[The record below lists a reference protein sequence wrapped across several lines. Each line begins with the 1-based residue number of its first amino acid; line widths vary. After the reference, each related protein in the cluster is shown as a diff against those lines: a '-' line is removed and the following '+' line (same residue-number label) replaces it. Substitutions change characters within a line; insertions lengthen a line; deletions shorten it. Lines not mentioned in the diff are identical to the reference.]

1 MDFERSLDLLWRDRG
16 EARQPTRGRKPK
28 LTLDQVIATAVA
40 LADSAGEAT
49 VSMSQ
54 IAKELGAGTMTLYT
68 YVPGK
73 TELLDL
79 MVDAVLAERDL
90 PGPGDPRP
98 DGWREQIRLY
108 AERTVAVFRKHPW
121 LRSASSVRP
130 VLGPGLMAG
139 QEYLIAAVA
148 DIGLRP
154 REAAAAANSVERYV
168 QANAALSAE
177 TAQVEQRTGQSTDAW
192 WGQRSVFWEKYFD
205 VERHPAMTRMWE
217 SGGYDADTCE
227 AADEAFTFGLERML
241 DGIEALVTR
250 RI

>member
-1 MDFERSLDLLWRDRG
+1 MDFERSLELLWRDRG

-54 IAKELGAGTMTLYT
+54 IAKKLGAGTMTLYT

-79 MVDAVLAERDL
+79 MVDSVLAERNL

-98 DGWREQIRLY
+98 DGWREQVRLY
-108 AERTVAVFRKHPW
+108 ADRTLAVFRAHPW
-121 LRSASSVRP
+121 LRSTSMVRP

-139 QEYLIAAVA
+139 QEYVIAAVS
-148 DIGLRP
+148 DIGLEP
-154 REAAAAANSVERYV
+154 RQAAAAANSIEIYV
-168 QANAALSAE
+168 QANATLFAE
-177 TAQVEQRTGQSTDAW
+177 TAQVEQETGQSTDAW

-205 VERHPAMTRMWE
+205 VERHPAMTRIWE

-227 AADEAFTFGLERML
+227 AADETFAFGLERLL

-250 RI
+250 

>member
-1 MDFERSLDLLWRDRG
+1 MDFERSLELLWRDRG

-40 LADSAGEAT
+40 LADGAGEAT

-54 IAKELGAGTMTLYT
+54 IAKKLSAGTMTLYT

-79 MVDAVLAERDL
+79 MVDSVLAERNL

-98 DGWREQIRLY
+98 DGWREQVRLY
-108 AERTVAVFRKHPW
+108 AERTLAVFRAHPW
-121 LRSASSVRP
+121 LRSTSMVRP

-139 QEYLIAAVA
+139 QEYLIAAVS
-148 DIGLRP
+148 DIGLEP
-154 REAAAAANSVERYV
+154 RKAAAAANSIEIYV
-168 QANAALSAE
+168 QANATLFAE
-177 TAQVEQRTGQSTDAW
+177 TAQVEQETGQSTDAW

-205 VERHPAMTRMWE
+205 VERHPAMTRIWE

-227 AADEAFTFGLERML
+227 AADETFAFGLERLL

-250 RI
+250 

>member
-1 MDFERSLDLLWRDRG
+1 MDFERSLELLWRDRG

-40 LADSAGEAT
+40 LADGAGEAT

-54 IAKELGAGTMTLYT
+54 IAKKLGAGTMTLYT

-79 MVDAVLAERDL
+79 MVDSVLAERDL

-98 DGWREQIRLY
+98 DGWREQVRLY
-108 AERTVAVFRKHPW
+108 AERTLAVFRAHPW
-121 LRSASSVRP
+121 LRSTSMVRP

-139 QEYLIAAVA
+139 QEYVIAAVS
-148 DIGLRP
+148 GLGLEP
-154 REAAAAANSVERYV
+154 RKAAAAANSIEIYV
-168 QANAALSAE
+168 QANATLFAE
-177 TAQVEQRTGQSTDAW
+177 TAQVEQETGQSTDAW

-205 VERHPAMTRMWE
+205 VERHPAMTRIWE

-227 AADEAFTFGLERML
+227 AADETFAFGLERLL
-241 DGIEALVTR
+241 DGIEALVTP
-250 RI
+250 

>member
-1 MDFERSLDLLWRDRG
+1 MDFERSLELLWRDRG
-16 EARQPTRGRKPK
+16 QARQPTRGRKPK
-28 LTLDQVIATAVA
+28 LTLDRVIATAVA
-40 LADSAGEAT
+40 LADGAGEAT

-54 IAKELGAGTMTLYT
+54 IAKELDVGTMTLYT

-79 MVDAVLAERDL
+79 MVDSVLAARDL
-90 PGPGDPRP
+90 PGPGEPRP
-98 DGWREQIRLY
+98 DGWRERVRLY
-108 AERTVAVFRKHPW
+108 ADRTLAVYREHPW

-148 DIGLRP
+148 DIGLPP
-154 REAAAAANSVERYV
+154 REVTAAAQSIEVYV

-177 TAQVEQRTGQSTDAW
+177 TAQIEQRTGESTDAW

-217 SGGYDADTCE
+217 SGGYDADSCE
-227 AADEAFTFGLERML
+227 AAYDTFTFGLERLL
-241 DGIEALVTR
+241 DGIEARV
-250 RI
+250 

>member
-1 MDFERSLDLLWRDRG
+1 MDFERSLELLWRDRG

-40 LADSAGEAT
+40 LADGAGEAT
-49 VSMSQ
+49 VSMNR

-79 MVDAVLAERDL
+79 MVDSVLAERDL
-90 PGPGDPRP
+90 PGPGAPRP
-98 DGWREQIRLY
+98 DGWREQVRLY
-108 AERTVAVFRKHPW
+108 ADRTLAVFRAHPW
-121 LRSASSVRP
+121 LRSTSMVRP

-139 QEYLIAAVA
+139 QEYLIAAVS
-148 DIGLRP
+148 DIGLTP
-154 REAAAAANSVERYV
+154 RKAAAAANSIEIYV
-168 QANAALSAE
+168 QANATLFAE
-177 TAQVEQRTGQSTDAW
+177 TAQVEQETGQSTDAW

-205 VERHPAMTRMWE
+205 VERHPAMTRIWE

-227 AADEAFTFGLERML
+227 AADETFAFGLERLL

-250 RI
+250 

>member
-1 MDFERSLDLLWRDRG
+1 MDFERSLELLWRDRG

-40 LADSAGEAT
+40 LADGAGEAT

-54 IAKELGAGTMTLYT
+54 IAKKLGAGTMTLYT

-79 MVDAVLAERDL
+79 MVDSVLAERDL
-90 PGPGDPRP
+90 PGPGEPRP
-98 DGWREQIRLY
+98 DGWREQVRLY
-108 AERTVAVFRKHPW
+108 AERTLAVFRAHPW
-121 LRSASSVRP
+121 LRSTSMVRP

-139 QEYLIAAVA
+139 QEYLIAAVS
-148 DIGLRP
+148 DIGLEP
-154 REAAAAANSVERYV
+154 RKAAAAANSIEIYV
-168 QANAALSAE
+168 QANATLFAE
-177 TAQVEQRTGQSTDAW
+177 TALVEQETGQSTDAW

-205 VERHPAMTRMWE
+205 VERHPAMTRIWE

-227 AADEAFTFGLERML
+227 AADETFAFGLERLL

-250 RI
+250 

>member
-40 LADSAGEAT
+40 LADRAGEAT

-79 MVDAVLAERDL
+79 MVDSVLAERNL

-98 DGWREQIRLY
+98 DGWREQVRLY
-108 AERTVAVFRKHPW
+108 ADRTLAVFRAHPW
-121 LRSASSVRP
+121 LRSTSMVRP

-139 QEYLIAAVA
+139 QEYVIAAVS

-154 REAAAAANSVERYV
+154 REAAAAANSIEIYV
-168 QANAALSAE
+168 QANATLFAE
-177 TAQVEQRTGQSTDAW
+177 TAQVEQETGESTDAW

-205 VERHPAMTRMWE
+205 VARHPAMTRIWE

-227 AADEAFTFGLERML
+227 AADETFAFGLERML

-250 RI
+250 

>member
-40 LADSAGEAT
+40 LADRAGEAT

-54 IAKELGAGTMTLYT
+54 IAKELGVGTMTLYT
-68 YVPGK
+68 YVSGK

-79 MVDAVLAERDL
+79 MVDSVLAERNL

-98 DGWREQIRLY
+98 DGWREQVRLY
-108 AERTVAVFRKHPW
+108 AERTLAVFRAHPW
-121 LRSASSVRP
+121 LRSTSMVRP

-139 QEYLIAAVA
+139 QEYVIAAVS
-148 DIGLRP
+148 DIGLEP
-154 REAAAAANSVERYV
+154 RKAAAAANSIEIYV
-168 QANAALSAE
+168 QANATLFAE
-177 TAQVEQRTGQSTDAW
+177 TAQVEQETGESTDAW

-205 VERHPAMTRMWE
+205 VERHPAMTRIWE

-227 AADEAFTFGLERML
+227 AADETFAFGLERML

-250 RI
+250 

>member
-1 MDFERSLDLLWRDRG
+1 MDFERSLELLWRDRG

-40 LADSAGEAT
+40 LADGAGEAT
-49 VSMSQ
+49 VSMSR
-54 IAKELGAGTMTLYT
+54 IAKKLGAGTMTLYT

-79 MVDAVLAERDL
+79 MVDSVLAERDL

-98 DGWREQIRLY
+98 DDWRAQVRLY
-108 AERTVAVFRKHPW
+108 AERTLAVFRAHPW
-121 LRSASSVRP
+121 LRSTSMVRP

-139 QEYLIAAVA
+139 QEYLIAAVS
-148 DIGLRP
+148 DIGLEP
-154 REAAAAANSVERYV
+154 RQAAAAANSIEIYV
-168 QANAALSAE
+168 QANATLFAE
-177 TAQVEQRTGQSTDAW
+177 TAQVEQETGQSTDAW

-205 VERHPAMTRMWE
+205 VERHPAMTRIWE

-227 AADEAFTFGLERML
+227 AADETFVFGLERLL
-241 DGIEALVTR
+241 DGIEALVTP
-250 RI
+250 